1 MSTIEKVGRASR
13 EFLKKTLNAE
23 NLEVIRIEKNGNI
36 WETEVEVYEES
47 AFIKSLGL
55 PSRVP
60 DRHIYEV
67 KLDDDLTVHAYA
79 RKDER
84 HA

>member
-1 MSTIEKVGRASR
+1 MATIEKVGRASR
-13 EFLKKTLNAE
+13 DFLKKTVNAE
-23 NLEVIRIEKNGNI
+23 HVEVIKIEKNGDM
-36 WETEVEVYEES
+36 WETEVEVFEES
-47 AFIKSLGL
+47 GFIKSLGL

-67 KLDDDLTVHAYA
+67 KLDDDLTIHAYA
-79 RKDER
+79 RKDDG